1 MIAAI
6 RVRGPLDNH
15 PDIENTLQSLGLE
28 KQNQF
33 VLLEDRASTRGML
46 EKAKDFI
53 AYGEIDENTAEQ
65 MDLETG
71 STYSPGPPT
80 GGYGDTRSSYGQG
93 GILGSNPE
101 TKDIL
106 EAMV

>member
-1 MIAAI
+1 MIAAV

-33 VLLEDRASTRGML
+33 VVLDDKESTRGML
-46 EKAKDFI
+46 RKAKDFI
-53 AYGEIDENTAEQ
+53 AYGEIDEDTVKHMN
-65 MDLETG
+65 LETG
-71 STYSPGPPT
+71 RTYSPGPPS
-80 GGYGDTRSSYGQG
+80 GGYGDTRSSHGQG
-93 GILGSNPE
+93 GILGNNPE
-101 TKDIL
+101 VKDIL

>member
-1 MIAAI
+1 MIAAV

-33 VLLEDRASTRGML
+33 VLLEDGASTRGML
-46 EKAKDFI
+46 KKAKDFI
-53 AYGEIDENTAEQ
+53 AYGEIDENAAEQ

-71 STYSPGPPT
+71 NTYSPGPPT

-93 GILGSNPE
+93 GILGNNPE
-101 TKDIL
+101 TKNIL
-106 EAMV
+106 EAMI